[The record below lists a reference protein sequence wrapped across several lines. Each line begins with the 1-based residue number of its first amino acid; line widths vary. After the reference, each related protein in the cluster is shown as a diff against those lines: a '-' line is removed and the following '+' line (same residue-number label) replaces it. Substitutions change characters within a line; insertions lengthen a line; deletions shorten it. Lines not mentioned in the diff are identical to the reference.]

1 MMLRPYSEDIF
12 IMTDGDESS
21 KEQFHS
27 AESAIAWAKIKGK
40 SAWRVKTF
48 IADNGMLIN
57 KHERY
62 SFGHQKW
69 EAR

>member
-1 MMLRPYSEDIF
+1 MLRPYSEDIF

-21 KEQFHS
+21 KEQFH
-27 AESAIAWAKIKGK
+27 AEESAIAWAKIKGQ

-48 IADNGMLIN
+48 TDDNGFFVN
-57 KHERY
+57 KHEKY
-62 SFGHQKW
+62 SFGNQRW